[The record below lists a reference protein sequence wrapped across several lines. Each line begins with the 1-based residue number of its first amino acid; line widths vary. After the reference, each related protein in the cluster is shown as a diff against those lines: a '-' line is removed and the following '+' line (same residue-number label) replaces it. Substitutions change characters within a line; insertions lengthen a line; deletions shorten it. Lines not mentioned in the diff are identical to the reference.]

1 MSAGNDH
8 AIPILSCFCESEIIH
23 VSPVAFLG
31 CVFSRKSHPFMCMC
45 KYSMH
50 VIKRMQITALTY
62 ARAINIDFGKG
73 KNMRPDLKARQCSA
87 LRIMILQE
95 PFGEI

>member
-1 MSAGNDH
+1 
-8 AIPILSCFCESEIIH
+8 
-23 VSPVAFLG
+23 
-31 CVFSRKSHPFMCMC
+31 
-45 KYSMH
+45 MH